1 MSSQVHSLTVEEYRI
16 AGPVCLSIPV
26 RYIGRVSQRYRDA
39 WEAGLESEVHQILH
53 DRNIRAAV
61 NLDKRRTEHI
71 QAVPRSAEYIFIE
84 VIEVTEPSDRAQWL
98 DAANE
103 ILESCRYKGLNGLNV
118 EIADP
123 RGLAPRISATISS
136 TLPIVR
142 EWNDLLPDIMEVL
155 KPNVGWLTIDLVDR
169 APGTDFGSVGKTS
182 FVPTVLIMI
191 QVNTKESYTAARG
204 KIRSLLDPRF
214 SDVAVEVIRGSLDHW
229 VDGDLRPA
237 FEHHGEKLW
246 QDEGYVGASIHRAG
260 IQHSGTL
267 GCFIKLLHP
276 NGVRSTYGLTNFH
289 VVMPDHE
296 DYDNHDD
303 QTLSCIQYGLKP
315 GFASTFRINMPSE
328 IDLDAARTSYVSAI
342 KQIEGDVAGG
352 EPGMNNY
359 LDYRALEAQ
368 GENPELCMSK
378 GSVRQARM
386 LIDELTTFRA
396 RINAIDS
403 RKNNMRLGVVYAGS
417 GIRQKRSQQILDW
430 ALINVDNARVPAAND
445 LPPKIGEIFMS
456 LQMNRIGSLA
466 LGQEVFK
473 IGRRSNQTYGFV
485 NPVKTTQLSAW
496 TIRNGTPRYEVGFAW
511 AVMDRK
517 DNDEEGKHRKGS
529 GYFSDKGDSGSAVFT
544 RAGEFVGLL
553 HSGVDPWRDI
563 SYITSAEDLVED
575 IKYITGATEVTMLES
590 DS

>member
-1 MSSQVHSLTVEEYRI
+1 MSSQVPSLTVEEYRI
-16 AGPVCLSIPV
+16 AGPICLSIPV
-26 RYIGRVSQRYRDA
+26 RYNGLVGQRYRDA
-39 WEAGLESEVHQILH
+39 WEAGLKSEVHQILH
-53 DRNIRAAV
+53 NRNIRAAI

-71 QAVPRSAEYIFIE
+71 QAAPRSADYIF
-84 VIEVTEPSDRAQWL
+84 IEVTEPSDCAQWL

-103 ILESCRYKGLNGLNV
+103 ILESCRHRGLNDLNV

-142 EWNDLLPDIMEVL
+142 EWNDLLPDVMEYL
-155 KPNVGWLTIDLVDR
+155 KPNIGWLTIDLVNR
-169 APGTDFGSVGKTS
+169 APGTNFGSVGKIT

-191 QVNTKESYTAARG
+191 QENTKESYTTACG

-214 SDVAVEVIRGSLDHW
+214 SDVAVEVIRGSLDRC

-246 QDEGYVGASIHRAG
+246 QDEAYMGASIQRAG

-296 DYDNHDD
+296 DYDNYDD
-303 QTLSCIQYGLKP
+303 QTLSRIQYGLKP
-315 GFASTFRINMPSE
+315 SFASIFRINMPSE
-328 IDLDAARTSYVSAI
+328 IDLDAARTSYLSAI

-352 EPGMNNY
+352 EPGINDY
-359 LDYRALEAQ
+359 LDYRALEVQ
-368 GENPELCMSK
+368 GENPELCMPI
-378 GSVRQARM
+378 GGVRHARI
-386 LIDELTTFRA
+386 LIDELTTSRA
-396 RINAIDS
+396 RINAINS
-403 RKNNMRLGVVYAGS
+403 RKNNMRLGIVYAGS

-430 ALINVDNARVPAAND
+430 ALINVDNARVPAVNG
-445 LPPKIGEIFMS
+445 LPTKIGEILMKS
-456 LQMNRIGSLA
+456 LEMKRIGSLA
-466 LGQEVFK
+466 LDQEVFK
-473 IGRRSNQTYGFV
+473 IGRRSNQTCGFV
-485 NPVKTTQLSAW
+485 NPVQTTQLLAW
-496 TIRNGTPRYEVGFAW
+496 VIRNGTPKYEVGRAW

-517 DNDEEGKHRKGS
+517 VDDEEGKDRKGS
-529 GYFSDKGDSGSAVFT
+529 EYFSDQGDSGSAVFT
-544 RAGEFVGLL
+544 KAGEFVGLL
-553 HSGVDPWRDI
+553 HGGVEPWRQI

-575 IKYITGATEVTMLES
+575 IKYITGATEVAML
-590 DS
+590 